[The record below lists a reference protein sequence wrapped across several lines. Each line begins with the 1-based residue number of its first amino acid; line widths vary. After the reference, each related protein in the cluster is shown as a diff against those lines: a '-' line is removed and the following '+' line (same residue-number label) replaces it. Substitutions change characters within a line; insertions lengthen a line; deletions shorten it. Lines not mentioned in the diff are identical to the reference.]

1 MYIICIF
8 FLYIIYFTFVLNK
21 VNYITIIRLDLD
33 RIIDYLANNKKLVIQ
48 LFKIQKS
55 LSIIFQYV

>member
-48 LFKIQKS
+48 LFKIQKF